1 MKKYFKGLL
10 VVFATIF
17 FFSIAGSRAGAVS
30 FAYTKSRVNVRD
42 HNTGKI
48 LGTVDKGEYFEGTSD
63 NTFLYTNYKGKKAK
77 IYKSVLSF
85 DSPKYMYVTASVNI
99 RDQKNNIIGVKHRG
113 DKVYV
118 VRLGNQ
124 YRYYDKGVKFLY
136 YSYLTEKPLES
147 NGYATTAI
155 NIRDAKT
162 SDIIGLVNKGTFVKG
177 IEKKNYLY
185 FTHNSREAKIYKPLI
200 KHTYSKTRYVKDL
213 ANIRDHNN
221 KVIDIKKAGSS
232 LKYSV
237 LIGDQYRFYENGV
250 KFIHKSLV
258 SDAKVGVSIAE
269 TGSKPNK
276 DQSVVD
282 SSSTSDSI
290 SPTIPNVDIT
300 KIRPLGF
307 MASSANGRIVLSW
320 EPIDGAS
327 GYEVYEA
334 LEEGTN
340 FTRVARVSKDFIQL
354 DGRRLGQSYKYYV
367 IAYSDINGSLV
378 KSLASTIAVTRP
390 VEGSISTIKNY
401 LTNAIAPM
409 GSTLYILGG
418 GRDEYRPVR
427 VNNSTRIGLHEEWR
441 DFFLS
446 KKGQKYDPDNY
457 AYKRSLGVDCSGFVG
472 FVNYNTFNTSDNQ
485 APMVTTSGKTGDLLE
500 SRGLGSYS
508 TELSYDS
515 YQAGDVMFRDGHVY
529 IVVGQCSDGSVVVA
543 HSSMMGV
550 KLAATRD
557 RNGNSRNQAN
567 ALVKS
572 YMSTYFQDYHKID
585 SGINT
590 ASNYLT
596 NYKKFTWN
604 SKALSDPDGYR
615 NMPVEEVLKDLFK
628 YK

>member
-1 MKKYFKGLL
+1 MKKYFKSLL
-10 VVFATIF
+10 VVFATII
-17 FFSIAGSRAGAVS
+17 FFSFGGSRVGAVS
-30 FAYTKSRVNVRD
+30 FAYTTSRVNVRD
-42 HNTGKI
+42 RNTGTI

-63 NTFLYTNYKGKKAK
+63 NSFLYTNYKGKRAK

-85 DSPKYMYVTASVNI
+85 DSPKYMYLTTTVNI
-99 RDQKNNIIGVKHRG
+99 RDQKNNITGVKHRG
-113 DKVYV
+113 DQVYV

-136 YSYLTEKPLES
+136 YSYLTEKPIES
-147 NGYATTAI
+147 NGYATTSI

-162 SDIIGLVNKGTFVKG
+162 SDIIGLVNRGTFVKG

-213 ANIRDHNN
+213 ANIRDYNN
-221 KVIDIKKAGSS
+221 KIIGFKKAGES
-232 LKYSV
+232 LNYSV

-258 SDAKVGVSIAE
+258 SDTRKGIAIANTNAKD
-269 TGSKPNK
+269 PNIG
-276 DQSVVD
+276 
-282 SSSTSDSI
+282 I
-290 SPTIPNVDIT
+290 SR
-300 KIRPLGF
+300 KKPLGF

-320 EPIDGAS
+320 EPVEGAS

-334 LEEGTN
+334 LESSGN
-340 FTRVARVSKDFIQL
+340 FTRVARVSEDFIQL

-367 IAYSDINGSLV
+367 IAYSNINGSLV
-378 KSLASTIAVTRP
+378 KSLPSTTAVTRP

-401 LTNAIAPM
+401 MTNAIAPM
-409 GSTLYILGG
+409 GSTLYIFGG

-441 DFFLS
+441 EFFLS
-446 KKGQKYDPDNY
+446 KKESTYIPDDY
-457 AYKRSLGVDCSGFVG
+457 AYQRSLGIDCSGFVG

-485 APMVTTSGKTGDLLE
+485 KSMVTKSGNTGDLLV

-508 TELSYDS
+508 TELSYDF

-529 IVVGQCSDGSVVVA
+529 IVVGQCSDGSVVVC

-590 ASNYLT
+590 ASDYLT